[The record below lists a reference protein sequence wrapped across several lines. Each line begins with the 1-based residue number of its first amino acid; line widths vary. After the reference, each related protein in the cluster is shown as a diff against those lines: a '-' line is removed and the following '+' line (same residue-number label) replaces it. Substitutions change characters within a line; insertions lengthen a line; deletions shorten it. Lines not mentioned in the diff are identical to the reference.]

1 MIAFPPAR
9 AALLSLFGR
18 PRRRLSSPNAA
29 WYFAR
34 ASGARADGVAKPLG
48 VWVFP
53 KRRHPSQRA
62 IPGIASGGTSETDVA
77 DRIDGK
83 ASEATARYAQAVF
96 ELAKEAKALDAV
108 EQDFIRFG
116 AAWRESADL
125 RAAARSPLI
134 DPDVKAAALA
144 AVAAKLEM
152 SDLGRNL
159 VGVAAQNR
167 RAAELPAIAAAY
179 RALVARERGARQVEI
194 VSARPLGP
202 GEKAAIV
209 DTLGKQLGAKVEAE
223 TSVDDSL
230 IGGFVVRVGS
240 RQFDASVKAKLDAL
254 RLALKSA

>member
-1 MIAFPPAR
+1 MRRGTSRAR
-9 AALLSLFGR
+9 QGLAQTALE
-18 PRRRLSSPNAA
+18 A
-29 WYFAR
+29 
-34 ASGARADGVAKPLG
+34 LG

-62 IPGIASGGTSETDVA
+62 IPGIAGGGTSETDVA
-77 DRIDGK
+77 ERTDGEVSK
-83 ASEATARYAQAVF
+83 AAARYAQAVF
-96 ELAKEAKALDAV
+96 DLAKEAKALDAV
-108 EQDFIRFG
+108 EQDLIRFS
-116 AAWRESADL
+116 AAWKESADL

-134 DPDVKAAALA
+134 DPEVKAAALT

-152 SDLGRNL
+152 SDLGRKL
-159 VGVAAQNR
+159 IGVVAQNR

-194 VSARPLGP
+194 VSARPLGQ

-209 DTLGKQLGAKVEAE
+209 EALSAQLDAKVEAE
-223 TSVDDSL
+223 TTVDDSL